1 MPRNIETTSVEQLLA
16 EADELIQQINSA
28 AIKDKEEAIDLQLE
42 QHVKKLEKIKSEAL
56 GKKEKKRYSGAEGM
70 HAAIRAITKALG
82 NLRKD
87 LS

>member
-56 GKKEKKRYSGAEGM
+56 GKKEKKRDSGAEGM
-70 HAAIRAITKALG
+70 HAAIRDITKALG
-82 NLRKD
+82 ILRKD